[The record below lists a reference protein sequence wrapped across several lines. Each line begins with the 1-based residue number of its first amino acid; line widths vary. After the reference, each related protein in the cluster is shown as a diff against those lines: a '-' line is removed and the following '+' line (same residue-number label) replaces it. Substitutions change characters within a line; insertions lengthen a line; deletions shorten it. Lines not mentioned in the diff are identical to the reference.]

1 MNIILLGAPGSGKGT
16 QATRIAEKYSLTHIS
31 TGDIFREN
39 IKNSTGL
46 GIIAKTYIDEGH
58 LVPDDLTI
66 RMVEERLSRPDCANG
81 VLLDGFPRT
90 ISQAQALE
98 KFCKIDYVINLEVSA
113 DRIVKRVIGRR
124 SCLSCGGTFHV
135 DFIGDVKNC
144 PTCGNELYHRAD
156 DNEKTVTE
164 RLAVYNQQTR
174 PLADFY
180 QQKGLLVNIDGDKDI
195 EDIFGDIVK
204 AVEND

>member
-39 IKNSTGL
+39 IKNCTGL
-46 GIIAKTYIDEGH
+46 GVIAKTYIDEGH

-66 RMVEERLSRPDCANG
+66 RMVQERLSRPDCANG

-98 KFCKIDYVINLEVSA
+98 EFCKIDYVINLEVSA

-124 SCLSCGGTFHV
+124 SCFSCGGTFHV
-135 DFIGDVKNC
+135 DFIGNVENC
-144 PTCGNELYHRAD
+144 PVCGEKLSIRKD
-156 DNEKTVTE
+156 DNAETVKE
-164 RLAVYNQQTR
+164 RLSVYAKSTAPVYDYYLKQG
-174 PLADFY
+174 
-180 QQKGLLVNIDGDKDI
+180 K
-195 EDIFGDIVK
+195 IVK
-204 AVEND
+204 VDGSLPTEQVFNEIVKVLG